1 MSAQAA
7 SRPDFSLWQRFA
19 SGQGMSVL
27 LTGLLLVSVAWP
39 VQSAQWAP
47 GMAPTAL
54 VTLLALALFVVSDAL
69 RWPLLRAHLA
79 ALTVGGALVIASALP
94 VMPDATLAA
103 RAADLGPE
111 VLAWL
116 GAIGSEEVL
125 PGRVQFA
132 ILITGLFWA
141 LGFWGAGLA
150 LRRRQAWPLILPA
163 GLAQGMTLANI
174 AGGGALWLA
183 AFMAASLALLIHT
196 STLRRQDVWRER
208 GIEYAP
214 SLAFSHSAFI
224 LGFGVAA
231 VLLVS
236 TLPVMPWTPFDGA
249 ARRAQTAVDAFE
261 EVFGRLFNAL
271 PSRRHYATLTYK
283 DETTLRGNPQ
293 LTDQRLFSVA
303 GPPQLWRA
311 RAYADY
317 TGSGWATGAAE
328 VVEFAPQEASSGDR
342 AVVRHEFRVD
352 AATDSLFSGGQPL
365 RFNAPALAL
374 ANPDAPWDVLQVKYG
389 EGLDYFKTR
398 LNLRYRSEGA
408 VLLASSQRLR
418 GSAEEPYPDWV
429 ADAYLQLPETLP
441 QRVRDLAAEAAGGAE
456 TPYDQA
462 VAVRDYLLANYRYE
476 LGVPHPPEGADGVD
490 FFLFETRE
498 GYCDYYASAMVVL
511 MRSLGVPARYVL
523 GYAAGQYDDDHN
535 EYVVR
540 EFNHHAWPEVYFPGF
555 GWQDF
560 EPTPPEAIEFGGELA
575 GGADS
580 RGGIDAEF
588 LEEMFLEDQPAS
600 VPVGVAATGGG
611 GLSQTLLAALALIGL
626 LATAAVFLYYRA
638 WWRLSELDR
647 TAEIYG
653 KMARLGA
660 LLGMPPR
667 PHQTPLEYGRALA
680 RRMPSHAWAALDISE
695 AYAAYRYS
703 PWRVS
708 MSQRLHAEHAWGR
721 LRGALLRML
730 LRPGR

>member
-7 SRPDFSLWQRFA
+7 SRLDFSLWQRFA
-19 SGQGMSVL
+19 SGHGMSVL
-27 LTGLLLVSVAWP
+27 LVGLLLLSVAWP
-39 VQSAQWAP
+39 VQSARWAP
-47 GMAPTAL
+47 GMAPTTL
-54 VTLLALALFVVSDAL
+54 VTLLALALFVMSDAL
-69 RWPLLRAHLA
+69 RWPRLHARMA
-79 ALTVGGALVIASALP
+79 ALTVGAALVIASAIA
-94 VMPDATLAA
+94 VMPEGSLGT
-103 RAADLGPE
+103 RAAGLAPE
-111 VLAWL
+111 VLTWL
-116 GAIGSEEVL
+116 GAIGSQEVL
-125 PGRVQFA
+125 PGQVEFA
-132 ILITGLFWA
+132 ILITSLFWT
-141 LGFWGAGLA
+141 LGFWGAGQA
-150 LRRRQAWPLILPA
+150 LRRRQAWLLILPA
-163 GLAQGMTLANI
+163 GLVQGMTLANV
-174 AGGGALWLA
+174 AGGAALWLA
-183 AFMAASLALLIHT
+183 TFMAASLALLIHT

-214 SLAFSHSAFI
+214 SLALSHSAFI

-249 ARRAQTAVDAFE
+249 ARRTQSAADAFE
-261 EVFGRLFNAL
+261 ETFGRLFNAL
-271 PSRRHYATLTYK
+271 PSRRHYVTLTYEG
-283 DETTLRGNPQ
+283 ETTLRGNPQ
-293 LTDQRLFSVA
+293 LTDQRLFSVV

-311 RAYADY
+311 RAYTDY
-317 TGSGWATGAAE
+317 TGSGWATDAAE
-328 VVEFAPQEASSGDR
+328 FIDFAPQEAATGDR
-342 AVVRHEFRVD
+342 VVVRHEFRMD

-365 RFNAPALAL
+365 RFDAPALAL
-374 ANPDAPWDVLQVKYG
+374 ASPDAPWDVLQVKYG

-408 VLLASSQRLR
+408 ALLASAQRLR
-418 GSAEEPYPDWV
+418 ESAEEPYPDWV

-441 QRVRDLAAEAAGGAE
+441 QRVHDLALEAAEGAE

-462 VAVRDYLLANYRYE
+462 LAVRDYLLANYRYE
-476 LGVPHPPEGADGVD
+476 LDVPQPPEGSDGVD
-490 FFLFETRE
+490 FFLFETRQ

-511 MRSLGVPARYVL
+511 MRSLGIPTRYVL
-523 GYAAGQYDDDHN
+523 GYAAGQYDPGRN

-540 EFNHHAWPEVYFPGF
+540 EFNYHAWPEVYFPGF
-555 GWQDF
+555 GWLPF
-560 EPTPPEAIEFGGELA
+560 EPTPPEAIEFGGTP
-575 GGADS
+575 ADAADL

-588 LEEMFLEDQPAS
+588 DEAAFLEDQPGS
-600 VPVGVAATGGG
+600 VPVGVVATGGG
-611 GLSQTLLAALALIGL
+611 GFSQTLLAALALAGL
-626 LATAAVFLYYRA
+626 LLAAAVFLYHRV
-638 WWRLSELDR
+638 WWRLAELDR

-680 RRMPSHAWAALDISE
+680 GRMPSHAWAVLDISE